1 MLRHSAIG
9 AAAILLSMPGW
20 LDGAKWLR
28 IESPHFELYT
38 TDDAKS
44 GREAVQHFEQVRSAF
59 IDILGIKLVNKR
71 PVSIVAFRNPDEYA
85 PYRIH
90 DNVAAYYMASPRHDF
105 IVIGDLAVEHHSFA
119 VHEYTHLVIDQAGL
133 KLPLW
138 LNEGFAE
145 IYSTMRVAGNKILVG
160 RIIPERLNA
169 AQSGSIDLREILT
182 ATRNSAVY
190 TAPGQQSIFY
200 GESWALVHMLKF
212 SKPYAQGIDRFLDA
226 VGRGEP
232 SESALER
239 IYRKPLAEIQT
250 DLNAYI
256 HSDKFNEG
264 VIKAKLANTDVDPTV
279 SEADPTEITLILAEV
294 QYGGPKHEDSVR
306 TLRSLCLGDRGN
318 LRACETLA
326 WLSLA
331 QHPQEAV
338 DPFRRALQLK
348 TQDAAL
354 CRAFAARLMQAGSS
368 TDALAALRWAA
379 EIAPED
385 SETQE
390 MLAAYAMLQKDYA
403 EAFLRLRLVKKLDKS
418 RAFAYYKALAFSAY
432 QIGKV
437 EEAKTAATRVRQY
450 ASTEQEHAIG
460 EQLWSYVNG
469 SGVPPAPR

>member
-1 MLRHSAIG
+1 MLRHFAIG
-9 AAAILLSMPGW
+9 VAAFLLSMPCR
-20 LDGAKWLR
+20 LEGAKWLR
-28 IESPHFELYT
+28 VESPHFELYT

-44 GREAVQHFEQVRSAF
+44 GREAVRHFEQVRSAF
-59 IDILGIKLVNKR
+59 IDILGIKLVNRR
-71 PVSIVAFRNPDEYA
+71 PVSIIAFRDEDEYA

-105 IVIGDLAVEHHSFA
+105 IVIGDLAVEHHPFA

-145 IYSTMRVAGNKILVG
+145 IYSTMRVSGNKILVG
-160 RIIPERLNA
+160 RIIPERLAA
-169 AQSGSIDLREILT
+169 AQSGSIDLREILA
-182 ATRNSAVY
+182 ATRNSAIY
-190 TAPGQQSIFY
+190 TAPGQRSNFY

-212 SKPYAQGIDRFLDA
+212 SKPYAQGIDRFLEA

-232 SESALER
+232 GESALER
-239 IYRKPLAEIQT
+239 IYGKPLAEIQK
-250 DLNAYI
+250 DLYGYV

-264 VIKAKLANTDVDPTV
+264 VIKAKLGNTDVDPAV
-279 SEADPTEITLILAEV
+279 GEADPTEITLILAEL

-338 DPFRRALQLK
+338 EPFRRAMELK
-348 TQDAAL
+348 TQDAGL
-354 CRAFAARLMQAGSS
+354 CRAFAVQLGQAGS
-368 TDALAALRWAA
+368 DAVAIAALQWAA

-385 SETQE
+385 ADTQE
-390 MLAAYAMLQKDYA
+390 RLAALAMLHKDYA

-418 RAFAYYKALAFSAY
+418 HAFAYYNALAFSAY

-437 EEAKTAATRVRQY
+437 EEAKTAAARVRQY
-450 ASTEQEHAIG
+450 ASTAQEQAVG

-469 SGVPPAPR
+469 SGVPPRYQ

>member
-1 MLRHSAIG
+1 MLRQFAIG
-9 AAAILLSMPGW
+9 VAAILLSMPCG

-59 IDILGIKLVNKR
+59 IDIIGVKLVNTR
-71 PVSIVAFRNPDEYA
+71 PVSIVAFRNPDVYA

-90 DNVAAYYMASPRHDF
+90 DNVAAFYMANPRHDF
-105 IVIGDLAVEHHSFA
+105 IVISDLAVEHHSFA

-160 RIIPERLNA
+160 RIIPARLNA
-169 AQSGSIDLREILT
+169 AQSGLIDLREILT
-182 ATRNSAVY
+182 ANRNSAVY

-212 SKPYAQGIDRFLDA
+212 SKPYAEGIDRFLDA

-239 IYRKPLAEIQT
+239 IYGKPLADIQK
-250 DLNAYI
+250 DLNAYV

-264 VIKAKLANTDVDPTV
+264 VIKAKLGDTDFDPVVTD
-279 SEADPTEITLILAEV
+279 ADPTEITLILAEV
-294 QYGGPKHEDSVR
+294 QYGGPKHEDSVS
-306 TLRSLCLGDRGN
+306 TLRSLCLVGHGN

-338 DPFRRALQLK
+338 DPFRRALELK
-348 TQDAAL
+348 TQDAVL
-354 CRAFAARLMQAGSS
+354 CREFAARLGQAGS
-368 TDALAALRWAA
+368 DADAIAALRRAA
-379 EIAPED
+379 EIAPENSD
-385 SETQE
+385 TEE
-390 MLAAYAMLQKDYA
+390 RLAAYAMLHKDYA

-418 RAFAYYKALAFSAY
+418 HAFAYYKALAFSAY

-437 EEAKTAATRVRQY
+437 EEAKTAAARVRQY
-450 ASTEQEHAIG
+450 ASNAQEQAIG

-469 SGVPPAPR
+469 SGIPSAPR